1 MEKIIVKNLS
11 SEEAAALIENKYP
24 HLLVVNIKSET
35 GMYTRKGIIGFKS
48 YEEAKS
54 ILDSL
59 NLDLFPDVRLLR
71 TKGGNIYESCTEIYD
86 NIDVYKFMIN
96 DSDEEY
102 FRLYECGEAVLEDYK
117 YILNE
122 EEDPDIEEKV
132 NLLKQKLDKED
143 FTKCM
148 YRRLGN
154 FDDYEMIEKYDTS
167 YWSDRDGYSYH
178 LGIDLYELDYE

>member
-11 SEEAAALIENKYP
+11 SEEASSVIENKYP
-24 HLLVVNIKSET
+24 HLRVVNIESDN
-35 GMYTRKGIIGFKS
+35 GMYTRKGLIGFKS

-71 TKGGNIYESCTEIYD
+71 TKGGNLYESCTEIYS

-117 YILNE
+117 YILKE

-132 NLLKQKLDKED
+132 NSLKQKLDKED

-167 YWSDRDGYSYH
+167 YWSEHDGYRYH
-178 LGIDLYELDYE
+178 IGIDLFELDYE